1 MSRIFSKSK
10 LLLQSQQI
18 WLRQSL
24 LYFTI
29 IQYCEVISANLT
41 QMKVIYIQ
49 IWHWRYPNLSDLPQ
63 IGIEYMKSLNAKTDI
78 SSFIN
83 LRYLRLKLL
92 KNKENNI
99 KICNIFHHNFKT
111 IPCYVTSEVSL
122 KRFYFALF
130 GDGLEIGVYR
140 FLHSNSWY
148 ISDLFSVNFIDCVI
162 VNTMQLWRKKVLL
175 RAVQEYSGPYTYKS
189 PNVFL

>member
-1 MSRIFSKSK
+1 
-10 LLLQSQQI
+10 
-18 WLRQSL
+18 
-24 LYFTI
+24 
-29 IQYCEVISANLT
+29 
-41 QMKVIYIQ
+41 
-49 IWHWRYPNLSDLPQ
+49 
-63 IGIEYMKSLNAKTDI
+63 MKSFNAKTDI

-130 GDGLEIGVYR
+130 GDELKIVYIG
-140 FLHSNSWY
+140 FTFKLFIY

-162 VNTMQLWRKKVLL
+162 VNTMQL
-175 RAVQEYSGPYTYKS
+175 
-189 PNVFL
+189 